1 MNTRQKLLVVT
12 GLLALSPAWLAAQT
26 EVSPVLVDSRVRVTT
41 HSAPGLATAGTLESW
56 DGESLELSGSGFAPQ
71 TIPLSD
77 LAKLE
82 ISRGKKGHWL
92 AGTLIGA
99 GLGIGV
105 GLVAASGNEA
115 EPSDPSNLFEPFAAE
130 LGETTE
136 DAGIVLLSTLAGA
149 GLGALVGALI
159 KTEKWEEVPIP
170 TAAPQGPAAVARY

>member
-1 MNTRQKLLVVT
+1 MQTKLKLLVVT
-12 GLLALSPAWLAAQT
+12 GLLTLSPAWLAAQT
-26 EVSPVLVDSRVRVTT
+26 EVSPVLLDSRVRVTT

-56 DGESLELSGSGFAPQ
+56 DGESFELVGSGFAPQ

-105 GLVAASGNEA
+105 GLLVAAGDNVD
-115 EPSDPSNLFEPFAAE
+115 DPASNDPFIGFAHSISE
-130 LGETTE
+130 QGM
-136 DAGIVLLSTLAGA
+136 DMSIVLVSTLAGA

-170 TAAPQGPAAVARY
+170 KAVPQGPAAVARY

>member
-26 EVSPVLVDSRVRVTT
+26 EVSPVLIDSRIRVTT

-56 DGESLELSGSGFAPQ
+56 DGHSFELSGSGFAPQ

-92 AGTLIGA
+92 AGTLIGT
-99 GLGIGV
+99 GVGIGV
-105 GLVAASGNEA
+105 GLLAASANNVDDPA
-115 EPSDPSNLFEPFAAE
+115 SDDPIE
-130 LGETTE
+130 
-136 DAGIVLLSTLAGA
+136 GIAHSVSEQGMDLSIVFLSTLAGA

-159 KTEKWEEVPIP
+159 KTEQWEEVAIP
-170 TAAPQGPAAVARY
+170 TAAPCP

>member
-1 MNTRQKLLVVT
+1 MQTKLKLLVVT
-12 GLLALSPAWLAAQT
+12 GLLTLSPAWLAAQT
-26 EVSPVLVDSRVRVTT
+26 EVSPVLLDSRVRVTT

-56 DGESLELSGSGFAPQ
+56 DGESFELVGSGFAPQ

-105 GLVAASGNEA
+105 GLLAASGGTFD
-115 EPSDPSNLFEPFAAE
+115 DPIDQSVFEQS
-130 LGETTE
+130 T
-136 DAGIVLLSTLAGA
+136 DAGIVIASTLAGA

-170 TAAPQGPAAVARY
+170 KAVPQGPAAVARY